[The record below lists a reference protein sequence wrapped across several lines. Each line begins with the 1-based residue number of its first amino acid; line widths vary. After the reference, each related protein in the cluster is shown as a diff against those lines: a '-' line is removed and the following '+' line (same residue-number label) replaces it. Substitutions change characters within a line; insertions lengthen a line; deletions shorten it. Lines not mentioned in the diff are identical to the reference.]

1 MVQVNNSIPKAPS
14 FKKITPTHSQEVH
27 EILTRMPSWII
38 RWGITVLFLVV
49 MVLLTLSWYIKYP
62 DVVRTRVAIVT
73 NEIPSGVMARTNGAL
88 NIQIAEN
95 EYVYEG
101 DLLGFIKN
109 ASSFE
114 DVIALKNQL
123 HILPTLKVLNE
134 YWQLGELQPYFNS
147 LVVSLKKSK
156 NINKGGQD
164 DQVRKQVIQQQIAE
178 FNAANKNAKRRLE
191 LAEHEYSFAQKTL
204 QTRHQVLLLEG
215 VISNAEYEKHAN
227 ELVQLKKAVERAKST
242 QNEINNQLLLL
253 KKEAQNLDFNR
264 GMESVDA
271 QNEIE
276 DVYSRLLSQ
285 IALWEQRYLLKAPT
299 SGRVQYLDFAKE
311 NMFVQTDQE
320 IARIIPEQTGFLYGE
335 MFIPPTGF
343 GRIDTGQ
350 TVLIELDHYPKKE
363 YGQVEATLQEVADIA
378 TSKGYK
384 STVKFTIQDKLTT
397 TFNKELDFS
406 YGMEGH
412 AQIITEDIRLLHRFL
427 YQLRAVF
434 KN

>member
-14 FKKITPTHSQEVH
+14 IKKIRPTHSQEVH
-27 EILTRMPSWII
+27 EILTKMPSWII
-38 RWGITVLFLVV
+38 RCGITLLFLIV

-73 NEIPSGVMARTNGAL
+73 DKIPSGVMARTNGAL
-88 NIQIAEN
+88 DLQVTEN

-109 ASSFE
+109 VANFE
-114 DVIALKNQL
+114 DVLALKEQL
-123 HILPTLKVLNE
+123 YTLPTLNALDE

-147 LVVSLKKSK
+147 LVTSLKKSK
-156 NINKGGQD
+156 NINRGAQD

-178 FNAANKNAKRRLE
+178 FKAANKNAQRRLE
-191 LAEHEYSFAQKTL
+191 LAQHEYDFAQKTL

-215 VISNAEYEKHAN
+215 VISKAEYEKHAN
-227 ELVQLKKAVERAKST
+227 ELVQLKKTVESAKTT

-253 KKEAQNLDFNR
+253 KKEAQNLDFSR

-271 QNEIE
+271 RNEIE
-276 DVYSRLLSQ
+276 DVYSRLISQ
-285 IALWEQRYLLKAPT
+285 IALWEQRYLLKAVAN
-299 SGRVQYLDFAKE
+299 GKVQFLDFAKE
-311 NMFVQTDQE
+311 NMFVQADQE
-320 IARIIPEQTGFLYGE
+320 IVRIIPERKGFLYGE

-343 GRIDTGQ
+343 GKIDTGQ

-363 YGQVEATLQEVADIA
+363 YGTIEATLQEVADIG

-384 STVKFTIQDKLTT
+384 SIVKLSVQDKLIT
-397 TFNKELDFS
+397 TFNKELDFN

-427 YQLRAVF
+427 YQLREVF
-434 KN
+434 KS